1 LSDSD
6 SQDELP
12 LSNCEGDE
20 INLSE
25 TEAVE
30 PAKNKRVPPV
40 EPTTGSQAEDSDV
53 FAGEDRI
60 SPPRRRSW
68 GHHVY
73 LLVISA
79 LVVGLSLAMHNDG
92 PSQVFLP
99 FMDSPLP
106 DLCSFKRIF
115 GRGCPGC
122 GLTRAFIN
130 IGHLDFARAWMF
142 NPSAFVLYPLIAFQ
156 IPWRLTQLIRI
167 RTGKPELDFPKMWI
181 VTIVLVSAVFVQWLV
196 KLVLSFTVQ

>member
-1 LSDSD
+1 M
-6 SQDELP
+6 
-12 LSNCEGDE
+12 SNCEGDE
-20 INLSE
+20 INLDE
-25 TEAVE
+25 MEAVE
-30 PAKNKRVPPV
+30 PTNNKRVPPV
-40 EPTTGSQAEDSDV
+40 EPNSDSLSDDSDV
-53 FAGEDRI
+53 FEGVSDQD
-60 SPPRRRSW
+60 SPLRRRSW

-79 LVVGLSLAMHNDG
+79 LVFGLSIAMRNEG

-142 NPSAFVLYPLIAFQ
+142 NPAAFFLYPLIAFQ

-167 RTGKPELDFPKMWI
+167 RAGKPELEFPKMWI
-181 VTIVLVSAVFVQWLV
+181 VTTFLVSAVFVQWLV